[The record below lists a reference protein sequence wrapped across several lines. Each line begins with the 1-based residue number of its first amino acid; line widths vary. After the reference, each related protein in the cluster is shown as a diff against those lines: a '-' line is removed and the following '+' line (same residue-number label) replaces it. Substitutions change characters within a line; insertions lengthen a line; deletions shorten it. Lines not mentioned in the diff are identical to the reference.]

1 MAKKPSR
8 DELDQTKFQL
18 KQYKEKLVHSYD
30 LMDYIISNARSAI
43 AVYDKDLKYMY
54 GSKRYLKDYKV
65 KNQNIAGK
73 HHYEIFP
80 DIPDKWKEVHKRVL
94 AGEVITAEDDPYYR
108 EDGLVNWTRWECRP
122 WYEYDGSIGGIV
134 IYNEVIDE
142 RRKIEAALLKSQQQ
156 LSTHLLNTPIG
167 AISWDLDFK
176 TIEWNPAAENIFG
189 YTKEEAIGKHITQ
202 LILPEDMKEYVED
215 ILKNLVSEKGGV
227 HSINDNVT
235 KDGRRIICDWYNT
248 ALKDVDGNPIGMAS
262 LVNDITERIHTEKAL
277 KKSEEKY
284 RTILDS
290 IEEAYYEADLAGNLT
305 FFNRSLCR
313 ILGYSKDELL
323 GMNNRQFLDAKNYKI
338 VFKAFNLVYKTKNPY
353 KAYDWEFVRKDGSN
367 CFVETSISI
376 RVNSKGRTI
385 GFQGVIRDIS
395 EQKKIE
401 AQLLHAQKMES
412 VGRLAGGIAHDYN
425 NTLSV
430 IMGYTEL
437 ALSEVDD
444 PAGKLQAN
452 LDHVVKAARRAT
464 DITRQLMAFA
474 RKQNIAPFSLDLNE
488 NVKSMMKMLQR
499 LIGEDIDLSWVP
511 GKKLWPVKMDPSQID
526 QILANLCVNAKDA
539 IDGIGKISIQTKN
552 KILDDVFCADHSGFV
567 PGRFVLLSIID
578 NGCGMEKEVLQNIF
592 DPFFTT
598 KTLDQGT
605 GLGMATVYGIV
616 KQNRG
621 FIDIHSESGKGTQV
635 NIYLP
640 RHDSKTER
648 SQKEVSEKTP
658 KAQGETI
665 LLVEDDIPI
674 LKLTDKILNGLGY
687 KVLSASTP
695 KQAMGIARN
704 YKGNVHLLLTDVI
717 MPEMNG
723 LELSKQLAPFYS
735 GLKCMFMSGYSAD
748 SIEHRGI
755 LDKGQHYLHKPF
767 TPREL
772 AIIVRK
778 ALDNN
783 Y

>member
-748 SIEHRGI
+748 SVEHRGI

-778 ALDNN
+778 ALDNI

>member
-778 ALDNN
+778 ALDNI

>member
-640 RHDSKTER
+640 RHDSKKAKTLE
-648 SQKEVSEKTP
+648 EVSEKTP

-704 YKGNVHLLLTDVI
+704 HKGNVHLLLTDVI

-778 ALDNN
+778 ALDNI